1 MAQAPAANA
10 SGSEPAVSD
19 EETRRA
25 VAFLPSHRKDCLAV
39 ARMSFDE
46 YLSLDYEFGLA
57 EWVDGEVRLYVSA
70 SEIHQ
75 RVIGFL
81 LTLLSAYCDVTKAG
95 RVWPAGYAMRAATGG
110 SGREPDLLFVAREH
124 LDRVQ
129 DSHLAGPPDL
139 VVEVVSRDS
148 ARRDRREKFDEY
160 QADGIPEYWL
170 IDPRPGHQTAELFAL
185 RSGRY
190 RRVPPSP
197 DGILRSTVVAG
208 FWIRTSWL
216 WDDDPAIFDAV
227 VQVVGLDA
235 RGFISETPDE

>member
-1 MAQAPAANA
+1 MAQAPVIHPGSGAND
-10 SGSEPAVSD
+10 SD
-19 EETRRA
+19 VEARRA
-25 VAFLPSHRKDCLAV
+25 VAFLPSHRRDCLAV

-110 SGREPDLLFVAREH
+110 SGREPDLLFVARQH

-139 VVEVVSRDS
+139 VVEIVSRDS

-170 IDPRPGHQTAELFAL
+170 IDPRPGHETAELFAL
-185 RSGRY
+185 QSGRY
-190 RRVPPSP
+190 RRVPASS
-197 DGILRSTVVAG
+197 DGILRSTAVSG

-216 WDDDPAIFDAV
+216 WDDDPAIFDAMV
-227 VQVVGLDA
+227 EVVGVVA
-235 RGFISETPDE
+235 RGAEPEPPDA